1 MQLTSRYWADLT
13 SRQFMQLRDAPDI
26 GQLVAVLPVGATE
39 QHGPHLPLSVDSDLV
54 DAIVTHALPQ
64 LPADLPVLVLPT
76 QRVGKSN
83 EHGRFPGTLTL
94 SAETL
99 TRLWTDI
106 GDGVAASG
114 VRKLLIFNAHGG
126 QVGMMDIVAR
136 DLRARHDLIV
146 YSSNWY
152 DLPIPDAVMAPFG
165 AAERRFGVHA
175 GDMETSMMLALHP
188 DRVDMAQAQH
198 FISTSQARA
207 SAFPI
212 LGNGRSA
219 RLAWQMQD
227 INTAGASGNAAA
239 ASAEKGQALVTAA
252 AGQLALLLAELSRLP
267 LSTLVDQP
275 SFPD

>member
-1 MQLTSRYWADLT
+1 MMKLTSRYWADLT
-13 SRQFMQLRDAPDI
+13 SRQFMQLRDAPDV

-54 DAIVTHALPQ
+54 DAIVRHALPQ
-64 LPADLPVLVLPT
+64 LAADLPVLVLPT

-99 TRLWTDI
+99 TRVWTDI

-165 AAERRFGVHA
+165 AAERGFGVHA
-175 GDMETSMMLALHP
+175 GDVDSIHR
-188 DRVDMAQAQH
+188 DR
-198 FISTSQARA
+198 
-207 SAFPI
+207 
-212 LGNGRSA
+212 
-219 RLAWQMQD
+219 
-227 INTAGASGNAAA
+227 
-239 ASAEKGQALVTAA
+239 
-252 AGQLALLLAELSRLP
+252 
-267 LSTLVDQP
+267 
-275 SFPD
+275 